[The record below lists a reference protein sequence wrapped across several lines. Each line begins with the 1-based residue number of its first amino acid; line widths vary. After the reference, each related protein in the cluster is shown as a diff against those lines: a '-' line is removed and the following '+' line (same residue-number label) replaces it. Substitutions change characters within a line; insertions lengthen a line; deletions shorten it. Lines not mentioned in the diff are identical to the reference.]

1 MRTCRI
7 LSIFV
12 FLRCDSHPRQDFLYA
27 QTLLE
32 LLKTLRRCVLKA
44 TNGVIKII
52 QQEGT
57 EFLSVMPV
65 TPITIAASE
74 ESLRIVMMR
83 EERFAVALAD
93 AYSRASNGKKIGVFS
108 IQGGAFPVG
117 TMSFGAVHQAY
128 EDGTPILG
136 ITSSVTPSSSGQ
148 NRFDWT
154 QEYKGITKWTAYVP
168 QSERIPEFMRRA
180 YTYLR
185 TGRRGPVLL
194 HLAQG
199 WGKDS
204 LPDYDETKFPYM
216 TVKGWKSPGDP
227 RDVELAVRALLAA
240 KKPVIYVGQEVF
252 YADAC
257 EELISFAELVQVPVI
272 STLLAK
278 SVFPENHPLS
288 VGVRDIPVD
297 HYLGGADLVFG
308 IGESLGPGD
317 FKHYFNGAGKTIIHI
332 DVDERD
338 INTRYYANQAVI
350 GDPKLVLQQLIA
362 EVKKQ
367 AGPEGRRKNEALLKE
382 IVGLKAKKLE
392 KYRKALE
399 SNEKP
404 INPYR
409 VYWDMMH
416 TIDMKNSSLS
426 HDAGNTR
433 DQTSTIWESIVPRGF
448 IGWGNCSSLGFGAA
462 AAAGAKLAYPKRE
475 CLHVTGDAGIMY
487 QIGNFEALVREK
499 IGITTVHIN
508 NGGFAGYGPGFW
520 GKGHNPETSIVTP
533 SNVLST
539 ARAAE
544 ALGEY
549 AERVEE
555 PDEVGPALKRALK
568 ANRSGKPALLEFICS
583 QYPVYGE
590 WLRG

>member
-1 MRTCRI
+1 
-7 LSIFV
+7 
-12 FLRCDSHPRQDFLYA
+12 
-27 QTLLE
+27 
-32 LLKTLRRCVLKA
+32 
-44 TNGVIKII
+44 
-52 QQEGT
+52 
-57 EFLSVMPV
+57 MPV
-65 TPITIAASE
+65 APITIAANE
-74 ESLRIVMMR
+74 EGLRIVMMR
-83 EERFAVALAD
+83 DERFAVALAD
-93 AYSRASNGKKIGVFS
+93 GYSRASNGKKIGVFG

-136 ITSSVTPSSSGQ
+136 ITSSVTPFNSGQ
-148 NRFDWT
+148 NRFNWT
-154 QEYKGITKWTAYVP
+154 EEYKGITKWTAYVP

-194 HLAQG
+194 HFAFG
-199 WGKDS
+199 MGRTG
-204 LPDYDETKFPYM
+204 LPDYDETKYPYL
-216 TVKGWKSPGDP
+216 TVNGWRSLGEP
-227 RDVELAVRALLAA
+227 RDIELAVRALLAA
-240 KKPVIYVGQEVF
+240 KKPVIYAGQEVL

-257 EELISFAELVQVPVI
+257 EELIEFAEFVQVPVI
-272 STLLAK
+272 TTLLAK
-278 SVFPENHPLS
+278 SAFPENHPLS

-317 FKHYFNGAGKTIIHI
+317 FKHYFNGAGKTIVHI

-350 GDPKLVLQQLIA
+350 GDPKLILQQLVS

-367 AGPEGRRKNEALLKE
+367 AGPEGRGKNEALLNE
-382 IVGLKAKKLE
+382 IEGLKAKKME
-392 KYRKALE
+392 KYKKAVE

-409 VYWDMMH
+409 VYWDIMH
-416 TIDMKNSSLS
+416 TIDLNNSTIS

-433 DQTSTIWESIVPRGF
+433 DQLSTIYEAIIPRGF
-448 IGWGNCSSLGFGAA
+448 IGWGNCSSLGFGMA

-475 CLHVTGDAGIMY
+475 CLHVTGDAGVMY

-499 IGITTVHIN
+499 IGITTIHIN
-508 NGGFAGYGPGFW
+508 NSAFAGYGPGFW
-520 GKGHNPETSIVTP
+520 GPGHNPETSLVTP
-533 SNVLST
+533 SNVLSM

-544 ALGEY
+544 SLGEY
-549 AERVEE
+549 SERVED
-555 PDEVGPALKRALK
+555 PDEVAPAIKRALK
-568 ANRSGKPALLEFICS
+568 ANLSGKPALLEFICS
-583 QYPVYGE
+583 QYPVYGG
-590 WLRG
+590 WMRG